1 MTKNFFLL
9 VYCSLL
15 LSCSLSEKDKKQQ
28 VESEFKQGEK
38 YTTEV
43 TFLFNSGKL
52 DEVASTFK
60 EVCKKNNLSPIKKLA
75 GFAFVYN
82 SFIRKEAHDSA
93 LLYLDSCINIIE
105 NNKLEKFLPNEYIG
119 YLLNKSA
126 SLYHLHRANEANT
139 VFYRVKKMNGANEDA
154 NNRSMIAEQ
163 LAFISYR
170 QKNYKEAEQGFK
182 EVWHLHKQLMPT
194 NFYAETEKISNIG
207 LSFFRQKK
215 YDSAMQYF
223 RKAIKVVDLNKEK
236 LAPYINTKE
245 GNEIAYQHSKGVVLG
260 NIANI
265 YTQLNKWDSVIVYSI
280 PSIHFNRG
288 LKGER
293 WDAQKV
299 SSRLIDAYIKLKQ
312 WQNASALINQVEK
325 SLDSLPDERVRMQWN
340 LQKATLLEAQNKPE
354 EALGYFKI
362 HNHLKDSLQKIELAD
377 AESDLVKDLKIK
389 NQDNDLLLLKKDNQL
404 NKVYLWITLAFI
416 FLSIL
421 IIFFV
426 VSNYRKTKLNNKKLS
441 LLNDE
446 INTQKNALA
455 ESNKDKDRILRV
467 VAHDL
472 RNPLSG
478 IAAVSKTILDT
489 DEEMQSKK
497 LVEMIEKTSH
507 HSLQLINELLQAH
520 TQIEVTL
527 ELQYANLNDVV
538 TNVYTL
544 MKHKAEEKN
553 QSINLNLPNNETL
566 ANIDVAKIERVFSN
580 LINNAI
586 KFTHVGGT
594 IDISL
599 EKQTSS
605 LLCTVED
612 NGVGISKNDQ
622 ETIFEMFGQSRK
634 KGTVG
639 EKSFGMGLSICKQIV
654 EAHKGKI
661 WVESEDTKGSCF
673 FIELPTTT

>member
-15 LSCSLSEKDKKQQ
+15 LSCSLSEMDKKQQ

-52 DEVASTFK
+52 DEVANTFR

-82 SFIRKEAHDSA
+82 SFIRKETHDSA

-119 YLLNKSA
+119 YLLYKSA

-182 EVWHLHKQLMPT
+182 EVWHLHKQLMPS

-288 LKGER
+288 LNGER

-299 SSRLIDAYIKLKQ
+299 SSRLIDAYIELKQ
-312 WQNASALINQVEK
+312 WQNASAMINQVEK
-325 SLDSLPDERVRMQWN
+325 SLDSLPDNKIRMQWN
-340 LQKATLLEAQNKPE
+340 LQMATLLEAQNKPG

-362 HNHLKDSLQKIELAD
+362 HNNLKDSLQKIELAD

-544 MKHKAEEKN
+544 IKHKAEEKN
-553 QSINLNLPNNETL
+553 QSINVTLPITETI

-605 LLCTVED
+605 FLCIVKD
-612 NGVGISKNDQ
+612 NGVGISKNDK

-634 KGTVG
+634 KGTAG